1 MLLCRES
8 LPMPRLHERPWSPRS
23 STQDSQIHRWAS
35 QTGKPKRMPTPT
47 QTASSSKRRPQEAI
61 GSALSQSPAWGDA
74 TARSRALSCGVST
87 DDSRRA
93 LPFDTAG
100 PSQLRCFMASVPV
113 GGAAPIEPHH
123 KSSMGATEGSGR
135 SQLSPKMADWRTS
148 VAAAD
153 DRKADGA
160 SITTLRIPSPPTC
173 IGRLA

>member
-1 MLLCRES
+1 MGFADRY
-8 LPMPRLHERPWSPRS
+8 
-23 STQDSQIHRWAS
+23 
-35 QTGKPKRMPTPT
+35 KPKRMPTPT
-47 QTASSSKRRPQEAI
+47 RTASSSKRRPQEAI

-135 SQLSPKMADWRTS
+135 SQLSPKMAATGERAWLPLTIERQTVRASPRYVSPVLRRVSAGLPVNPSS
-148 VAAAD
+148 V
-153 DRKADGA
+153 ADGA
-160 SITTLRIPSPPTC
+160 
-173 IGRLA
+173 IGYR